1 MERMPA
7 EFELDREG
15 CVVRSRA
22 WGNLTE
28 DDLARHV
35 QAMREL
41 FESGTL
47 DATWAQVCDFS
58 SITSV
63 AELTTEGVRRL
74 AKSNPWPLEALR
86 VIVAPN
92 DEMYG
97 LGRMYQAMAVG
108 DSEHFLV
115 VRSAAEASEWMTER
129 GHAP

>member
-1 MERMPA
+1 MPA

-41 FESGTL
+41 FESETL

-63 AELTTEGVRRL
+63 AELTTDGVRRL
-74 AKSNPWPLEALR
+74 AKSNPWPLETLR
-86 VIVAPN
+86 VIVAPT

-108 DSEHFLV
+108 DSENFRV